1 MPSSQL
7 FGPVANDFTAINEL
21 IESSLHSRV
30 PLVAEI
36 AAYLVQA
43 GGKRLRPLLVLL
55 AARSCGDCSPHPIK
69 LAVAIEFLHTAMLL
83 HDDVVDESTL
93 RRGRRTANAE
103 WGNAASVLVGDF
115 LHSRAFELMV
125 ELGNLMSAVAIEF
138 LHTAMLLHDDVVD
151 ESTLRRGRRT
161 ANAEWGNAASVLV
174 GDFLHSRAFELMVE
188 LGNIDVMALISKAT
202 NGIAEGEV
210 QQLTLLQN
218 TSTSEADY
226 LEVIY
231 RKTALLFE
239 VSAES
244 GAVLGGA
251 SASEAAAYREYGR
264 HLGLAFQLMDDW
276 LDYEGSAQDL
286 GKNTGD
292 DLAEGKVTLPIIL
305 ALTSSWRVGPTNP
318 RTGHYLSQDRLLLR
332 MC

>member
-7 FGPVANDFTAINEL
+7 FGPVASDFTAINEL

-55 AARSCGDCSPHPIK
+55 AARSCGDSSQHPVK

-93 RRGRRTANAE
+93 RRGRRTANAK
-103 WGNAASVLVGDF
+103 
-115 LHSRAFELMV
+115 
-125 ELGNLMSAVAIEF
+125 
-138 LHTAMLLHDDVVD
+138 
-151 ESTLRRGRRT
+151 
-161 ANAEWGNAASVLV
+161 WGNAASVLV

-276 LDYEGSAQDL
+276 LDYEGTAQDL

-305 ALTSSWRVGPTNP
+305 ALKAAGASDRRILEQAITQPGSVAFEDVRCIAERYGGIETTKHRAAAEASLAESALQDLPDSACKSQMIR
-318 RTGHYLSQDRLLLR
+318 LSQFAVERSH
-332 MC
+332 

>member
-7 FGPVANDFTAINEL
+7 FGPVASDFTAINEL

-55 AARSCGDCSPHPIK
+55 AARSCGDSSQNPVK

-125 ELGNLMSAVAIEF
+125 ELGC
-138 LHTAMLLHDDVVD
+138 
-151 ESTLRRGRRT
+151 
-161 ANAEWGNAASVLV
+161 
-174 GDFLHSRAFELMVE
+174 
-188 LGNIDVMALISKAT
+188 IDVMALISKAT

-251 SASEAAAYREYGR
+251 NASEAAAYREYGR

-276 LDYEGSAQDL
+276 LDYEGTAQEL

-305 ALTSSWRVGPTNP
+305 ALKAAGASDRRILERAITQPGSVAFEDVRCIAERYGGIESTRHRAAHEASLAESALQGLPDSACKSQMI
-318 RTGHYLSQDRLLLR
+318 RLSQFAVERSN
-332 MC
+332 

>member
-7 FGPVANDFTAINEL
+7 FGPVASDFTAINEL

-55 AARSCGDCSPHPIK
+55 AARSCGDSSQHPVK
-69 LAVAIEFLHTAMLL
+69 L
-83 HDDVVDESTL
+83 
-93 RRGRRTANAE
+93 
-103 WGNAASVLVGDF
+103 
-115 LHSRAFELMV
+115 
-125 ELGNLMSAVAIEF
+125 AVAIEF

-251 SASEAAAYREYGR
+251 SPSEAAAYREYGR

-276 LDYEGSAQDL
+276 LDYEGTAQDL

-305 ALTSSWRVGPTNP
+305 ALKAAGAPDRRILEQAIKQPGSVAFEDVRCIAERYGGIETTKHRAAAEASLAESALQDLPDSACKSQMIR
-318 RTGHYLSQDRLLLR
+318 LSQFAVERSN
-332 MC
+332 

>member
-7 FGPVANDFTAINEL
+7 FGPVASDFTAINEL

-55 AARSCGDCSPHPIK
+55 AARSCGDSSQNPIK

-125 ELGNLMSAVAIEF
+125 ELGC
-138 LHTAMLLHDDVVD
+138 
-151 ESTLRRGRRT
+151 
-161 ANAEWGNAASVLV
+161 
-174 GDFLHSRAFELMVE
+174 
-188 LGNIDVMALISKAT
+188 IDVMALISKAT

-210 QQLTLLQN
+210 QQLTLLQD
-218 TSTSEADY
+218 TSISEADY

-251 SASEAAAYREYGR
+251 NASEAAAYREYGR

-276 LDYEGSAQDL
+276 LDYEGTAQEL

-305 ALTSSWRVGPTNP
+305 ALKAAGASDRRILEQAITQPGSVAFEDVRCIAERYGGIESTRHRAAHEASLAESALLGLPDSACKSQMI
-318 RTGHYLSQDRLLLR
+318 RLSQFAVERSN
-332 MC
+332 

>member
-7 FGPVANDFTAINEL
+7 FGPVASDFTAINEL

-55 AARSCGDCSPHPIK
+55 AARACGDSSQNPVK

-125 ELGNLMSAVAIEF
+125 ELGC
-138 LHTAMLLHDDVVD
+138 
-151 ESTLRRGRRT
+151 
-161 ANAEWGNAASVLV
+161 
-174 GDFLHSRAFELMVE
+174 
-188 LGNIDVMALISKAT
+188 IDVMALISKAT

-218 TSTSEADY
+218 TSISEADY

-239 VSAES
+239 VAAES

-251 SASEAAAYREYGR
+251 NASEAAAYREYGR

-276 LDYEGSAQDL
+276 LDYEGTAQEL

-305 ALTSSWRVGPTNP
+305 ALKAAGESDRRILEQAITQPGSVAFEDVRCIAERYGGIESTRHRAAHEASLAESALLGLPDSACKSQMI
-318 RTGHYLSQDRLLLR
+318 RLSQFAVERSN
-332 MC
+332 

>member
-7 FGPVANDFTAINEL
+7 FGPVASDFTAINEL

-55 AARSCGDCSPHPIK
+55 AARSCGDSSQHPVK
-69 LAVAIEFLHTAMLL
+69 L
-83 HDDVVDESTL
+83 
-93 RRGRRTANAE
+93 
-103 WGNAASVLVGDF
+103 
-115 LHSRAFELMV
+115 
-125 ELGNLMSAVAIEF
+125 AVAIEF

-305 ALTSSWRVGPTNP
+305 ALKAAGASDRRILEQAITQPGSVAFEDVRCIAERCGGIETTKHRAAAEASLAESALQDLPDSACK
-318 RTGHYLSQDRLLLR
+318 SQMIRLAQFAVER
-332 MC
+332 SN

>member
-7 FGPVANDFTAINEL
+7 FGPVASDFTAINEL

-55 AARSCGDCSPHPIK
+55 AARSCGDSSPHPVK
-69 LAVAIEFLHTAMLL
+69 L
-83 HDDVVDESTL
+83 
-93 RRGRRTANAE
+93 
-103 WGNAASVLVGDF
+103 
-115 LHSRAFELMV
+115 
-125 ELGNLMSAVAIEF
+125 AVAIEF

-305 ALTSSWRVGPTNP
+305 ALKAAGASDRRILEQAITQPGSVAFEDVRCIAERCGGIETTKHRAAAEASLAESALQDLPDSACKSQMIR
-318 RTGHYLSQDRLLLR
+318 LSQFAVERSN
-332 MC
+332 

>member
-7 FGPVANDFTAINEL
+7 FGPVASDFKAINEL

-55 AARSCGDCSPHPIK
+55 AARSCGDSSPHPVK
-69 LAVAIEFLHTAMLL
+69 L
-83 HDDVVDESTL
+83 
-93 RRGRRTANAE
+93 
-103 WGNAASVLVGDF
+103 
-115 LHSRAFELMV
+115 
-125 ELGNLMSAVAIEF
+125 AVAIEF

-218 TSTSEADY
+218 TSISEADY

-251 SASEAAAYREYGR
+251 SPSEAAAYREYGR

-305 ALTSSWRVGPTNP
+305 ALQAAGASDRRILEQAITQPGSIAFEDVRCIAERCGGIETTKHRAAAEASLAESALQDLPDSACKSQMIR
-318 RTGHYLSQDRLLLR
+318 LSQFAVERSN
-332 MC
+332 

>member
-7 FGPVANDFTAINEL
+7 FGPVASDFTAINEL

-55 AARSCGDCSPHPIK
+55 AARSCGDSSQNPVK

-93 RRGRRTANAE
+93 RRGKRTANAE

-125 ELGNLMSAVAIEF
+125 ELGSM
-138 LHTAMLLHDDVVD
+138 
-151 ESTLRRGRRT
+151 
-161 ANAEWGNAASVLV
+161 
-174 GDFLHSRAFELMVE
+174 
-188 LGNIDVMALISKAT
+188 DVMALISKAT

-251 SASEAAAYREYGR
+251 NTSEAAAYREYGR

-276 LDYEGSAQDL
+276 LDYEGTAQEL

-305 ALTSSWRVGPTNP
+305 ALKAAGASDRRILEQAITQPGSVAFEDVRCIAERYGGIESTRHRAAHEASLAESALEDLPDSACKSQMI
-318 RTGHYLSQDRLLLR
+318 RLSQFAVERSN
-332 MC
+332 

>member
-7 FGPVANDFTAINEL
+7 FGPVASDFTAINEL

-55 AARSCGDCSPHPIK
+55 AARSCGDSSQHPVK
-69 LAVAIEFLHTAMLL
+69 L
-83 HDDVVDESTL
+83 
-93 RRGRRTANAE
+93 
-103 WGNAASVLVGDF
+103 
-115 LHSRAFELMV
+115 
-125 ELGNLMSAVAIEF
+125 AVAIEF

-276 LDYEGSAQDL
+276 LDYEGTAQDL

-305 ALTSSWRVGPTNP
+305 ALKAAGASDRRILEQAITQPGSVAFEDVRCIAERCGGIETTKHRAAAEASLAESALQDLPDSACKSQMIR
-318 RTGHYLSQDRLLLR
+318 LSQFAVERSH
-332 MC
+332 

>member
-7 FGPVANDFTAINEL
+7 FGPVASDFTAINEL

-55 AARSCGDCSPHPIK
+55 AARSCGDSSQNPIK

-125 ELGNLMSAVAIEF
+125 ELGC
-138 LHTAMLLHDDVVD
+138 
-151 ESTLRRGRRT
+151 
-161 ANAEWGNAASVLV
+161 
-174 GDFLHSRAFELMVE
+174 
-188 LGNIDVMALISKAT
+188 IDVMALISKAT

-218 TSTSEADY
+218 TSISEADY

-251 SASEAAAYREYGR
+251 NASEAAAYREYGR

-276 LDYEGSAQDL
+276 LDYEGTAQEL

-305 ALTSSWRVGPTNP
+305 ALKAAGASDRRILEQAITQPGSVAFEDVRCIAERYGGIESTRHRAAHEASLAESALLGLPDSACKSQMI
-318 RTGHYLSQDRLLLR
+318 RLSQFAVERSN
-332 MC
+332 

>member
-7 FGPVANDFTAINEL
+7 FGPVASDFKAINEL

-55 AARSCGDCSPHPIK
+55 AARSCGDSSQHPVK
-69 LAVAIEFLHTAMLL
+69 L
-83 HDDVVDESTL
+83 
-93 RRGRRTANAE
+93 
-103 WGNAASVLVGDF
+103 
-115 LHSRAFELMV
+115 
-125 ELGNLMSAVAIEF
+125 AVAIEF

-305 ALTSSWRVGPTNP
+305 ALKAAGASDRRILEQAITQPGSVAFEDVRCIAERCGGIETTKHRAAAEASLAESALQGLPDSACKSQMIR
-318 RTGHYLSQDRLLLR
+318 LSQFAVERSN
-332 MC
+332 

>member
-7 FGPVANDFTAINEL
+7 FGPVASDFKAINEL

-55 AARSCGDCSPHPIK
+55 AARSCGDSSPHPVK

-125 ELGNLMSAVAIEF
+125 ELG
-138 LHTAMLLHDDVVD
+138 H
-151 ESTLRRGRRT
+151 
-161 ANAEWGNAASVLV
+161 
-174 GDFLHSRAFELMVE
+174 
-188 LGNIDVMALISKAT
+188 IDVMALISKAT

-305 ALTSSWRVGPTNP
+305 ALQAAGASDRRILEQAITQPGSIAFEDVRCIAERCGGIETTRHRAAHEASLAESALQGLPDSACKSQMIR
-318 RTGHYLSQDRLLLR
+318 LSQFAVERSN
-332 MC
+332 

>member
-7 FGPVANDFTAINEL
+7 FGPVASDFTAINEL

-36 AAYLVQA
+36 AAYLVRA

-55 AARSCGDCSPHPIK
+55 AARSCGDSSQNPVK
-69 LAVAIEFLHTAMLL
+69 L
-83 HDDVVDESTL
+83 
-93 RRGRRTANAE
+93 
-103 WGNAASVLVGDF
+103 
-115 LHSRAFELMV
+115 
-125 ELGNLMSAVAIEF
+125 AVAIEF

-251 SASEAAAYREYGR
+251 NASEAAAYREYGR

-276 LDYEGSAQDL
+276 LDYEGTAQEL

-305 ALTSSWRVGPTNP
+305 ALKAAGASDRRILERAITQPGSVAFEDVRCIAERYGGIESTRHRAAHEASLAESALQGLPDSACKSQMI
-318 RTGHYLSQDRLLLR
+318 RLSQFAVERSN
-332 MC
+332 

>member
-7 FGPVANDFTAINEL
+7 FGPVASDFTAINEL

-55 AARSCGDCSPHPIK
+55 AARSCGDSSQNPVK

-93 RRGRRTANAE
+93 RRGKRTANAE

-125 ELGNLMSAVAIEF
+125 ELGNF
-138 LHTAMLLHDDVVD
+138 
-151 ESTLRRGRRT
+151 
-161 ANAEWGNAASVLV
+161 
-174 GDFLHSRAFELMVE
+174 
-188 LGNIDVMALISKAT
+188 DVMALISKAT

-251 SASEAAAYREYGR
+251 NASEAAAYREYGR

-276 LDYEGSAQDL
+276 LDYEGTAQEL

-305 ALTSSWRVGPTNP
+305 ALKAAGASDRRILEQAITQPGSIAFEDVRCIAERYGGIESTRNRAAAEASLAESALQGLPDSACK
-318 RTGHYLSQDRLLLR
+318 SQMIHLAQFAVERSN
-332 MC
+332 

>member
-7 FGPVANDFTAINEL
+7 FGPVASDFKAINEL

-55 AARSCGDCSPHPIK
+55 AARSCGDSSPHPVK
-69 LAVAIEFLHTAMLL
+69 L
-83 HDDVVDESTL
+83 
-93 RRGRRTANAE
+93 
-103 WGNAASVLVGDF
+103 
-115 LHSRAFELMV
+115 
-125 ELGNLMSAVAIEF
+125 AVAIEF

-251 SASEAAAYREYGR
+251 SPSEAAAYREYGR

-276 LDYEGSAQDL
+276 LDYEGTAQDL

-305 ALTSSWRVGPTNP
+305 ALKAAGAPDRRILEQAIKQPGSVVFEDVRCIAERYGVIETTKHRAAAEASLAESALQDLPDSACKSQMIR
-318 RTGHYLSQDRLLLR
+318 LSQFAVERSH
-332 MC
+332 

>member
-7 FGPVANDFTAINEL
+7 FGPVASDFTAINEL

-55 AARSCGDCSPHPIK
+55 AARSCGDSSQHPVK
-69 LAVAIEFLHTAMLL
+69 L
-83 HDDVVDESTL
+83 
-93 RRGRRTANAE
+93 
-103 WGNAASVLVGDF
+103 
-115 LHSRAFELMV
+115 
-125 ELGNLMSAVAIEF
+125 AVAIEF

-210 QQLTLLQN
+210 QQLTLLQK

-251 SASEAAAYREYGR
+251 NASEAAAYREYGR
-264 HLGLAFQLMDDW
+264 HLGLAFQLIDDW
-276 LDYEGSAQDL
+276 LDYEGTAQEL

-305 ALTSSWRVGPTNP
+305 ALKAAGASDRRILEQAITQPGSIAFEDVRCIAERYGGIESTRHRAAAEASLAESALQGLPDSACK
-318 RTGHYLSQDRLLLR
+318 SQMIHLAQFAVERSN
-332 MC
+332 

>member
-7 FGPVANDFTAINEL
+7 FGPVASDFTAINEL

-55 AARSCGDCSPHPIK
+55 AARACGDSSQNPVK

-125 ELGNLMSAVAIEF
+125 ELGC
-138 LHTAMLLHDDVVD
+138 
-151 ESTLRRGRRT
+151 
-161 ANAEWGNAASVLV
+161 
-174 GDFLHSRAFELMVE
+174 
-188 LGNIDVMALISKAT
+188 IDVMALISKAT
-202 NGIAEGEV
+202 TGIAEGEV

-276 LDYEGSAQDL
+276 LDYEGTAQEL

-305 ALTSSWRVGPTNP
+305 ALKAAGASDRRILEQAITQPGSVAFEDVRCIAERYGGIESTRHRAAHEASLAESALLGLPDSACKSQMI
-318 RTGHYLSQDRLLLR
+318 RLSQFAVERSN
-332 MC
+332 

>member
-7 FGPVANDFTAINEL
+7 FGPVASDFTAINEL

-55 AARSCGDCSPHPIK
+55 AARSCGDSSQNPVK

-83 HDDVVDESTL
+83 HDDVVDESTM

-125 ELGNLMSAVAIEF
+125 ELGC
-138 LHTAMLLHDDVVD
+138 
-151 ESTLRRGRRT
+151 
-161 ANAEWGNAASVLV
+161 
-174 GDFLHSRAFELMVE
+174 
-188 LGNIDVMALISKAT
+188 IDVMALISKAT

-305 ALTSSWRVGPTNP
+305 ALKAAGASDRRILEQAITQPGSIAFEDVRCIAERCGGIETTKHRAAAEASLAESALKDLPDSACKSQMIR
-318 RTGHYLSQDRLLLR
+318 LSQFAVERSN
-332 MC
+332 

>member
-7 FGPVANDFTAINEL
+7 FGPVASDFKAINEL

-55 AARSCGDCSPHPIK
+55 AARSCGDSSPHPVK
-69 LAVAIEFLHTAMLL
+69 L
-83 HDDVVDESTL
+83 
-93 RRGRRTANAE
+93 
-103 WGNAASVLVGDF
+103 
-115 LHSRAFELMV
+115 
-125 ELGNLMSAVAIEF
+125 AVAIEF

-305 ALTSSWRVGPTNP
+305 ALQAAGASDRRILEQAITQPGSIAFEDVRCIAERCGGIETTKHRAAAEASLAESALQGLPDSACKSQMIR
-318 RTGHYLSQDRLLLR
+318 LSQFAVERSN
-332 MC
+332 

>member
-7 FGPVANDFTAINEL
+7 FGPVASDFTAINEL

-55 AARSCGDCSPHPIK
+55 AARSCGDSSQNPVK
-69 LAVAIEFLHTAMLL
+69 L
-83 HDDVVDESTL
+83 
-93 RRGRRTANAE
+93 
-103 WGNAASVLVGDF
+103 
-115 LHSRAFELMV
+115 
-125 ELGNLMSAVAIEF
+125 AVAIEF

-305 ALTSSWRVGPTNP
+305 ALKAAGASDRRILEQAITQPGSIAFEDVRCIAERCGGIETTKHRAAAEASLAESALQDLPDSACKSQMIR
-318 RTGHYLSQDRLLLR
+318 LSQFAVERSN
-332 MC
+332 

>member
-7 FGPVANDFTAINEL
+7 FGPVASDFTAINEL

-55 AARSCGDCSPHPIK
+55 AARSCGDSSQNPVK

-125 ELGNLMSAVAIEF
+125 ELGC
-138 LHTAMLLHDDVVD
+138 
-151 ESTLRRGRRT
+151 
-161 ANAEWGNAASVLV
+161 
-174 GDFLHSRAFELMVE
+174 
-188 LGNIDVMALISKAT
+188 IDVMALISRAT

-251 SASEAAAYREYGR
+251 NASVAAAYRDYGR

-276 LDYEGSAQDL
+276 LDYEGTAQEL

-305 ALTSSWRVGPTNP
+305 ALKAAGASDRRILEQAITQPGSVAFEDVRCIAERYGGIESTRHRAAHEASLAESALQGLPDSVCKSQMI
-318 RTGHYLSQDRLLLR
+318 RLSQFAVERSN
-332 MC
+332 

>member
-7 FGPVANDFTAINEL
+7 FGPVASDFTAINEL

-55 AARSCGDCSPHPIK
+55 AARSCGDSSQHPVK
-69 LAVAIEFLHTAMLL
+69 L
-83 HDDVVDESTL
+83 
-93 RRGRRTANAE
+93 
-103 WGNAASVLVGDF
+103 
-115 LHSRAFELMV
+115 
-125 ELGNLMSAVAIEF
+125 AVAIEF

-276 LDYEGSAQDL
+276 LDYEGSAQEL

-305 ALTSSWRVGPTNP
+305 ALKAAGASDRRILEQAITQPGSVAFEDVRCIAERCGGIETTKHRAAAEASLAESALQGLPDSACKSQMIR
-318 RTGHYLSQDRLLLR
+318 LSQFAVERSN
-332 MC
+332 

>member
-7 FGPVANDFTAINEL
+7 FGPVASDFKAINEL

-55 AARSCGDCSPHPIK
+55 AARSCGDSGPHPIK
-69 LAVAIEFLHTAMLL
+69 L
-83 HDDVVDESTL
+83 
-93 RRGRRTANAE
+93 
-103 WGNAASVLVGDF
+103 
-115 LHSRAFELMV
+115 
-125 ELGNLMSAVAIEF
+125 AVAIEF

-218 TSTSEADY
+218 TSTSEVDY

-305 ALTSSWRVGPTNP
+305 ALKAAGASDRRILEQAITQPGSVAFEDVRCIAERYGGIETTKRRAAAEASLAESALQDLPDSACKSQMI
-318 RTGHYLSQDRLLLR
+318 HLSQFAVERSN
-332 MC
+332 